1 MILLGPWLPLGFT
14 GVKQH
19 NALRLWRWCLPC
31 FSIFALSLFISL
43 RASGGSLGS
52 QSKAQGAKAHYSQLL
67 TALPDLPPLP
77 PNNNGKMCFLEI
89 ILKTERKGE
98 RMNGGQ

>member
-1 MILLGPWLPLGFT
+1 MEGVPPLLRHLCSKF
-14 GVKQH
+14 
-19 NALRLWRWCLPC
+19 
-31 FSIFALSLFISL
+31 LFLSL
-43 RASGGSLGS
+43 RASGGSLGP
-52 QSKAQGAKAHYSQLL
+52 QLKAQGAKAQGAKAHCSQLL